1 MNMSCYCER
10 IVLLLLLLLMLW
22 FFLLFSKSLI
32 RKSYPTKSAASG
44 SLTSDH
50 PTIYY
55 SHVLHDNHLAV
66 VLVGLEAHA
75 MFAMLELIVNG
86 HQQSQPF

>member
-1 MNMSCYCER
+1 VVFSSN
-10 IVLLLLLLLMLW
+10 
-22 FFLLFSKSLI
+22 FSKSLI
-32 RKSYPTKSAASG
+32 RKCYPPKSAASG

-66 VLVGLEAHA
+66 VLVGLEAHV
-75 MFAMLELIVNG
+75 MFAMLELIVLKG
-86 HQQSQPF
+86 HQQNQQSQPF

>member
-1 MNMSCYCER
+1 VVFSSN
-10 IVLLLLLLLMLW
+10 
-22 FFLLFSKSLI
+22 FSKSLI
-32 RKSYPTKSAASG
+32 RKCYPTKSAASG

-50 PTIYY
+50 PTICY
-55 SHVLHDNHLAV
+55 SHALHDNHLAV